1 MILSKYE
8 FQSQQASCLMEGGG
22 GRVRPPPAAPRP
34 FPRIRHW
41 TVTYRV
47 PKVWTQHNFAGT
59 QVLVLR
65 HQVWAAPKK
74 TCFESTPPPPAS
86 LSLSLSLPLQ
96 TMRNKFWWHIDI

>member
-22 GRVRPPPAAPRP
+22 GEGPPLRP
-34 FPRIRHW
+34 FPRIHHW

-74 TCFESTPPPPAS
+74 TCFESTSPPSPPPFSLP
-86 LSLSLSLPLQ
+86 LSLSPIA
-96 TMRNKFWWHIDI
+96 NHA